1 MTYNNTYDEKIMNWN
16 RRDFSMLVEQM
27 DECEIQE
34 MNRWLL
40 CQGIEIDSDCYTYED
55 YADEVV
61 YEYIKRWLMQQLDEG
76 ITSGTA
82 ELLEIYRVIAFP

>member
-1 MTYNNTYDEKIMNWN
+1 MTYTNTYDEKIMNWN

-40 CQGIEIDSDCYTYED
+40 CEGIEIDSDCYTYVG
-55 YADEVV
+55 AGCFPLCWNQAISIHISVV
-61 YEYIKRWLMQQLDEG
+61 FL
-76 ITSGTA
+76 
-82 ELLEIYRVIAFP
+82 

>member
-1 MTYNNTYDEKIMNWN
+1 MTYTNTYDEKIMNWN

-34 MNRWLL
+34 MSGWLL

-61 YEYIKRWLMQQLDEG
+61 YEYIKRWRMQQLDEG

-82 ELLEIYRVIAFP
+82 ELLEIYRVIAFL